1 VLGKTQVCRTTRTH
15 GDQPVELPSQPG
27 KRQGSRRTFL
37 LGGRKVAKKKA
48 AKKKA
53 APKKKA
59 AKKKTAKKK

>member
-1 VLGKTQVCRTTRTH
+1 VLGKTQVCRIARSR
-15 GDQPVELPSQPG
+15 GDQPAERPSQPG
-27 KRQGSRRTFL
+27 KRQGSRRTFV
-37 LGGRKVAKKKA
+37 LGGRTVAKKK